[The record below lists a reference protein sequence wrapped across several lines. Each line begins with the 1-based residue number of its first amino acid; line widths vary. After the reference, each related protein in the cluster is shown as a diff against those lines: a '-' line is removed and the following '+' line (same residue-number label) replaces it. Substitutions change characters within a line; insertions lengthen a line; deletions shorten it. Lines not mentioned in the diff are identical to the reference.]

1 MSSLLFGS
9 YLSNNDQYRL
19 EQIRHKCNNDFSN
32 SATLVL
38 WYLGTLVSWY
48 FSVLIFQ
55 FEGATQLV
63 LNFSKRKHGN
73 ELLAVLLTANGYLTA
88 DFLQQHLHIS
98 RRSLFYLINK
108 VNDEL
113 DQRSE
118 FPITN
123 VKKLGYYL
131 PKDTVRF
138 LQQTARTDASNQIAT
153 TTATQRQLLVAFSI
167 LNSNGRSLADLTCQ
181 FNVSRNTIIRDTK
194 LLRTQLVAYQL
205 KVANTESGKII
216 TGSPV
221 AIRKW
226 VYDHANQ
233 LKPLI
238 SRIDDSFVKST
249 VISKQIK
256 LFERITGKYL
266 TDDASTMIQL
276 FLRWYL
282 NNIQNVTNQLTT
294 SAVAPKDLTLDHI
307 WAKSFLNDFHICNS
321 SEADYLVKLIN
332 SSQFSHVNWNDE
344 LIQKLKPFA
353 VRMISNFNH
362 LSGAHVS
369 IKSISDSLTV
379 HLLSTYYRAHYNMPF
394 EYPDLKD
401 IQQHYH
407 HTFEIT
413 RKVVVPFEKYI
424 HQPLSDDEIALI
436 AIYFGGAIREQKTS
450 PSTQNEVLVV
460 CSSGIG
466 TSRLLLQQLESRY
479 RGIHFSSPMN
489 VLQYENS
496 DLDNVQL
503 VISTIKLQARR
514 DIPITTVS
522 AFPSSLEWKIIDNA
536 IIKAGLAT
544 SDTLKIFNVD
554 TLLDIVSNYAMIR
567 NPMGL
572 KLALNDYL
580 NQLTQEPL
588 LANSQENLSELIKL
602 LPSEH
607 VGFLT
612 HQKSWKQAV
621 RASLSP
627 LLEDYS
633 IEKNYV
639 DQIINLT
646 ETNGPYMVIGSGV
659 MLAHAAP
666 RDGVNSLGA
675 TFFLLDHPL
684 PVINDQKMVRL
695 IIGLAPIDY
704 EKHLSFISD
713 LMKQLQQKDWLTNL
727 YKLNSKNDLFK
738 YLYKNI

>member
-1 MSSLLFGS
+1 ML
-9 YLSNNDQYRL
+9 
-19 EQIRHKCNNDFSN
+19 
-32 SATLVL
+32 
-38 WYLGTLVSWY
+38 
-48 FSVLIFQ
+48 
-55 FEGATQLV
+55 
-63 LNFSKRKHGN
+63 LNFSRRKHGN
-73 ELLAVLLTANGYLTA
+73 ELLEILLVASGYTTA

-113 DQRSE
+113 DQHAE

-131 PKDTVRF
+131 PTDTIKF
-138 LQQTARTDASNQIAT
+138 LQKMTEKETSAKVMTNNAK
-153 TTATQRQLLVAFSI
+153 QRQLLIAFSI
-167 LNSNGRSLADLTCQ
+167 LNAAGRSLADLTYQ
-181 FNVSRNTIIRDTK
+181 FNVSKNTVIRDIK
-194 LLRTQLVAYQL
+194 ALHSQLALYHL
-205 KVANTESGKII
+205 KIINTEAGKII
-216 TGSPV
+216 TGSPIT
-221 AIRKW
+221 IRKW
-226 VYDHANQ
+226 VYDHATQ

-238 SRIDDSFVKST
+238 EQANQTAIKSAT
-249 VISKQIK
+249 IKEQIK

-266 TDDASTMIQL
+266 TDDASITIQL
-276 FLRWYL
+276 FLHWYL
-282 NNIQNVTNQLTT
+282 AAIKDYTNQLRSSITT
-294 SAVAPKDLTLDHI
+294 QTDLTLDHI
-307 WAKSFLNDFHICNS
+307 WAKSFLNDYHIDNV
-321 SEADYLVKLIN
+321 SEVDYLVKLIN
-332 SSQFSHVNWNDE
+332 SSQFAHVNWNDA
-344 LIQKLKPFA
+344 LIQTLKPYS
-353 VRMISNFNH
+353 VRMIASFNH

-379 HLLSTYYRAHYNMPF
+379 HLLSTYYRAQYNMPF
-394 EYPDLKD
+394 EYPDLKS
-401 IQQHYH
+401 IKQHYH

-413 RKVVVPFEKYI
+413 RKVVVPFEQYI
-424 HQPLSDDEIALI
+424 HHALSDDEIALI

-450 PSTQNEVLVV
+450 TPTQNEVLVV

-496 DLDNVQL
+496 DLSNVRL
-503 VISTIKLQARR
+503 VISTIKLQTQR

-522 AFPSSLEWKIIDNA
+522 AFPSALEWKIIDNA

-544 SDTLKIFNVD
+544 SDTLKLFNVD

-567 NPMGL
+567 NLMGL

-580 NQLTQEPL
+580 TQLTQEPI
-588 LANSQENLSELIKL
+588 LAAPQENLSELIKL
-602 LPSEH
+602 LPPEH

-621 RASLSP
+621 RTTMAP

-633 IEKNYV
+633 IEKNYI

-646 ETNGPYMVIGSGV
+646 ESNGPYMVIGSGV

-666 RDGVNSLGA
+666 RDGVNNLGA
-675 TFFLLDHPL
+675 TFFLLDKPL
-684 PVINDQKMVRL
+684 PVMTSQKMVRV

-713 LMKQLQQKDWLTNL
+713 LMKQLQQKDWLTDL
-727 YKLNSKNDLFK
+727 YHLN
-738 YLYKNI
+738 NIKD